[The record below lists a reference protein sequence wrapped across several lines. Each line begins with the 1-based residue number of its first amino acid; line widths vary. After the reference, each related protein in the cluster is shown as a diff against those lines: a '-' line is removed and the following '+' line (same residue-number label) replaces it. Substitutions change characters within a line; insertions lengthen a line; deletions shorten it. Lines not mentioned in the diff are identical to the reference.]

1 MGKTVRVS
9 TDNLPYC
16 IKALRADLPDDPD
29 EAKDRDEAEPVLD
42 NFGTRL
48 WEFRKALKLTA
59 PEFAKALGL
68 NGPELLSQW
77 ENNDSLPTTNTLINM
92 ARQFGIDLNSLCVG
106 TPSAAIVVELNAL
119 RAIKA
124 EFRQYRGV
132 IDGQIK
138 QLKQIDRIT
147 KELLRKLGL
156 AETEA
161 TKKRKSLEKAIL

>member
-1 MGKTVRVS
+1 MAKTIRVA
-9 TDNLPYC
+9 TDNLPRR
-16 IKALRADLPDDPD
+16 IEDPSADR
-29 EAKDRDEAEPVLD
+29 AKDRDEAEVTLD

-48 WEFRKALKLTA
+48 WEFRKALRLTA
-59 PEFAKALGL
+59 PQFSKALGL

-106 TPSAAIVVELNAL
+106 TPSAAIVVELKAL

-124 EFRQYRGV
+124 EFREYRTV
-132 IDGQIK
+132 IGAQVK
-138 QLKQIDRIT
+138 QLKQVDRIT

-161 TKKRKSLEKAIL
+161 TKKRRASEKGILTDN

>member
-1 MGKTVRVS
+1 MAKTVRVS
-9 TDNLPYC
+9 TDNLPRR
-16 IKALRADLPDDPD
+16 IEDPGADRRN
-29 EAKDRDEAEPVLD
+29 DRDETEVTLD

-59 PEFAKALGL
+59 PNFAKALGL

-77 ENNDSLPTTNTLINM
+77 ENNESLPTTATLIRM
-92 ARQFGIDLNSLCVG
+92 AKEWGIDLNSLLVG
-106 TPSAAIVVELNAL
+106 TPSAAIVTELQSL

-124 EFRQYRGV
+124 EFRAYRTV
-132 IDGQIK
+132 IGAQVK

-161 TKKRKSLEKAIL
+161 TKKRQSLQKVIL

>member
-1 MGKTVRVS
+1 MAKTIRVA
-9 TDNLPYC
+9 TDNLPRR
-16 IKALRADLPDDPD
+16 IEDPRADQ
-29 EAKDRDEAEPVLD
+29 AKDRDEAEPVLD

-48 WEFRKALKLTA
+48 WELRKALKLTA
-59 PEFAKALGL
+59 PDFAKALGL

-77 ENNDSLPTTNTLINM
+77 ESNESLPTTNTLINM
-92 ARQFGIDLNSLCVG
+92 AREFGIDLNSLCVG
-106 TPSAAIVVELNAL
+106 TPSAAIVVELQAL

-124 EFRQYRGV
+124 EFRAYRNV
-132 IDGQIK
+132 IGAQIK

-161 TKKRKSLEKAIL
+161 TKKRKSLEKRIV